1 MTIFQ
6 TSKTKCHYFYLKM
19 KIGSFCLLPH
29 KDIALW
35 DDNTKNL
42 IAKTKLSC
50 TQRNPQ
56 LSWSYFN
63 KTHLALQ
70 GLPINIPA
78 VPSAKA
84 PWSFLYGN
92 QIVLCQQ
99 KYESKTQMLHISA
112 QCGRTPTDHILFFLF
127 YWKLLKRIPTIFLH
141 VRKLLSI
148 LAIQK
153 WWIGGNC
160 HFLWHFDV
168 SVFLEFLRESYS

>member
-1 MTIFQ
+1 MGQALVLPGSPKYSGGPTIGAAAQ
-6 TSKTKCHYFYLKM
+6 
-19 KIGSFCLLPH
+19 
-29 KDIALW
+29 
-35 DDNTKNL
+35 
-42 IAKTKLSC
+42 
-50 TQRNPQ
+50 
-56 LSWSYFN
+56 
-63 KTHLALQ
+63 
-70 GLPINIPA
+70 
-78 VPSAKA
+78 A

-112 QCGRTPTDHILFFLF
+112 QCRDTPTYILFFLF

-160 HFLWHFDV
+160 HFFVTFWRFSIFGILARKIFIKNHTSFNISIVAKIVKIDELN
-168 SVFLEFLRESYS
+168 SDPKSNKIISQEAF